1 MLKAVTFTQPKRNNK
16 IYTMHMDTLEELNR
30 KGFVDEKIDP
40 TLDLFVEI
48 EKLKREKNAIILAH
62 YYQEPDIQDIAD
74 YIGDSLGLSQE
85 AAKTE
90 AAIIVFAGVHFMAE
104 TAKILSPNKT
114 VLLPDLKAGCSLA
127 DSCPPHL
134 FKKFKEKYPDHL
146 VITYVNCTA
155 ELKALS
161 DIVCTS
167 TNAVQIV
174 ESLPKDQK
182 IIFGPDKNLGAWVA
196 KKTGRD
202 LVLWNGACM
211 VHEIFSREKI
221 TKLKER
227 HPNAKFI
234 AHPECEEA
242 VLQMADYIGSTTGLL
257 KYTINNEAKEFI
269 VATESGII
277 HQMEKANPH
286 KTFIPAPPN
295 NNCACNDC
303 PYMKRNTLEKLY
315 LCLKNGLPEVTVS
328 AEIID
333 QARKPIERMLEI
345 SAKLGL

>member
-1 MLKAVTFTQPKRNNK
+1 
-16 IYTMHMDTLEELNR
+16 MDTLDEINL
-30 KGFVDEKIDP
+30 KGFVDEYIDP

-48 EKLKREKNAIILAH
+48 EKLKKEKNAVILAH
-62 YYQEPDIQDIAD
+62 YYQEGDIQDIAD

-85 AAKTE
+85 AAKTN
-90 AAIIVFAGVHFMAE
+90 ADIIVFAGVHFMAE
-104 TAKILSPNKT
+104 TAKILSPNKK
-114 VLLPDLKAGCSLA
+114 VLLPDVKAGCSLA

-134 FKKFKEKYPDHL
+134 FRKFKENYPDHL

-167 TNAVQIV
+167 ANAAAIV
-174 ESLPKDQK
+174 ESLPADQK
-182 IIFGPDKNLGAWVA
+182 IIFGPDKNLGAYVA

-227 HPNAKFI
+227 YPNAKI
-234 AHPECEEA
+234 LAHPECED
-242 VLQMADYIGSTTGLL
+242 VILQMADYVGSTTGIL
-257 KYTINNEAKEFI
+257 KYATNNPAMEFI
-269 VATESGII
+269 VATEAGIL
-277 HQMEKANPH
+277 HQMQKDNPEKV
-286 KTFIPAPPN
+286 FIPAPPN

-303 PYMKRNTLEKLY
+303 PHMKRNTLEKLY
-315 LCLKNGLPEVTVS
+315 LCLKNESPEIDVPKH
-328 AEIID
+328 IIEK
-333 QARKPIERMLEI
+333 AVKPIERMLEI
-345 SAKLGL
+345 SAQLGL